1 MNDEGVV
8 RLRHAIIMR
17 AIKDYQDAL
26 VKYDKE
32 MQNNRMGD
40 VKFTPRQEQVMYLRE
55 QGLSYKDIA
64 QKLGCGIHNVYG
76 ISKGIKRRINYGRG
90 PDKYMV
96 RRKINVMLELNDIR
110 NFFFGEWFAQLC
122 DIDPQKIIDHL
133 ENEHKKNKKENKK
146 NS

>member
-1 MNDEGVV
+1 MNDEGGE
-8 RLRHAIIMR
+8 RWRHANIMR

-32 MQNNRMGD
+32 MQNNRLGD

-76 ISKGIKRRINYGRG
+76 ISKGIKLRINYGRG
-90 PDKYMV
+90 PDKYML

-133 ENEHKKNKKENKK
+133 
-146 NS
+146 